1 MKWWKGSGGGGGF
14 DAFFCLTKDTVAR
27 ESLEGIP
34 LSAPRLYCAAAAAAA
49 AAAGASLEYPFY
61 IGFYP
66 RFLSRVINAYTYK
79 KNY

>member
-34 LSAPRLYCAAAAAAA
+34 SSAPRLYCAAAAAAA
-49 AAAGASLEYPFY
+49 ASLEYPFY